1 MNALELLRSD
11 HDLVRQ
17 MFEQFRTAHA
27 SDDYETMGRIC
38 EEVFVELEVHT
49 AIEEEVFYP
58 AVRQAGGGE
67 LNELTDE
74 SLEEHHVVDVLMAEI
89 RRLDSSDDAF
99 AAKMVVLMEN
109 VEHHAG
115 EEEDEM
121 FPDVANL
128 FDAPA
133 LETLGTEL
141 EAAKLQHMAQLQSRD
156 ELYQQASDL
165 DIEGRSSMAKDEL
178 AKAVSE
184 RSAEH
189 SKE

>member
-1 MNALELLRSD
+1 MNALQLLKAD

-17 MFEQFRTAHA
+17 MFEQFRTAHE
-27 SDDYETMGRIC
+27 SDDYEAMGRIS
-38 EEVFVELEVHT
+38 EEVFTELEVHT

-58 AVRQAGGGE
+58 AVREAGGGE

-89 RRLDSSDDAF
+89 RRLDPSDDAF
-99 AAKMVVLMEN
+99 AAKMTVLIEN

-128 FDAPA
+128 LDTQA
-133 LETLGTEL
+133 LEALGVEL
-141 EAAKLQHMAQLQSRD
+141 EATKLQQMAQLQSRD

-165 DIEGRSSMAKDEL
+165 DIEGRSSMTKQEL
-178 AKAVSE
+178 AKAVAE
-184 RSAEH
+184 RS
-189 SKE
+189 KG

>member
-1 MNALELLRSD
+1 MNALELLKTD

-17 MFEQFRTAHA
+17 LFEQFRAAHE
-27 SDDYETMGRIC
+27 SEDHETMGRVC

-58 AVRQAGGGE
+58 AVRQAGGGD

-89 RRLDSSDDAF
+89 RRLDPSDDAF
-99 AAKMVVLMEN
+99 AAKMTVLMEN

-115 EEEDEM
+115 EEEEEM

-128 FDAPA
+128 LDAQA
-133 LETLGTEL
+133 LEALGVEL
-141 EAAKLQHMAQLQSRD
+141 EAAKLQQTAQLQSRD
-156 ELYQQASDL
+156 ELYQQAAEL
-165 DIEGRSSMAKDEL
+165 GIEGRSSMSKDEL
-178 AKAVSE
+178 AQAVAE
-184 RSAEH
+184 RSQG
-189 SKE
+189 